1 MVSRIQTLSSKDEG
15 YEITGDVLVVRLHLI
30 VCFST
35 RKIDK
40 EFTALGAFLMA
51 NTHNYNYDKYN
62 YIKVQL

>member
-1 MVSRIQTLSSKDEG
+1 MVSRIQTLSSKDKG
-15 YEITGDVLVVRLHLI
+15 HEITGDVLVVRLHLI

-35 RKIDK
+35 RKIEK
-40 EFTALGAFLMA
+40 EFTVLGAFLMA